1 MPGDR
6 ISGERWRDRNWRP
19 DVPEPNKSWPAL
31 SADRRAVTM
40 LEYAIMAAVIAPM
53 LLLAVQPM
61 TAAVSFL
68 LTSTAAEMP

>member
-1 MPGDR
+1 L
-6 ISGERWRDRNWRP
+6 
-19 DVPEPNKSWPAL
+19 PEPNKSWPAL
-31 SADRRAVTM
+31 KTDRKAVTM

-53 LLLAVQPM
+53 LLVAVPRM